1 MQAILKYKNW
11 RQIIYSCLM
20 TLWASLV
27 AQLVKKKIHLQF
39 RRPQFSPWVGKIP
52 RRRDRLPTPAFMAS
66 LVAQTVKNSPAMQET
81 WVQSLVGKILWRRAW
96 LPTPVFLPGESPWTE
111 SYGVTKSQTPDEA
124 QHNELIRTSLVAHK
138 VKNLPLMQK
147 TQVRSPGQEEPL
159 EKSMAIHSSILVW
172 KIPIDRGAWQ
182 AIWGLKEPDMTE

>member
-1 MQAILKYKNW
+1 MQAILKYMNW
-11 RQIIYSCLM
+11 HQIIYSCLM

-27 AQLVKKKIHLQF
+27 AQLVKKIHLQF

-81 WVQSLVGKILWRRAW
+81 WVQSLVGKIPWRRAW

-111 SYGVTKSQTPDEA
+111 SYGVAKSQT
-124 QHNELIRTSLVAHK
+124 QLTKHSTRSL
-138 VKNLPLMQK
+138 
-147 TQVRSPGQEEPL
+147 
-159 EKSMAIHSSILVW
+159 
-172 KIPIDRGAWQ
+172 
-182 AIWGLKEPDMTE
+182 